1 MRGSPKLYLVTR
13 RDLPAGQQAVQAAH
27 ALRAFVDAHPSID
40 RAWYRESRT
49 LVMLAAPDEPA
60 LMALASEAAARGVP
74 VAPHHEPDHGGA
86 LGAIA
91 LGPEASSLVRRIPL
105 ALAASAP

>member
-1 MRGSPKLYLVTR
+1 MRRKLYLVTR

-27 ALRAFVDAHPSID
+27 ALRAFVDEHPSVD
-40 RAWYRESRT
+40 REWYAASRA
-49 LVMLAAPDEPA
+49 LVLLAAADEA
-60 LMALASEAAARGVP
+60 ALAALARDAAARSVP

-91 LGPEASSLVRRIPL
+91 LGPEGAALVREIPL
-105 ALAASAP
+105 ALRS

>member
-1 MRGSPKLYLVTR
+1 MRSRLYLVTR

-27 ALRAFVDAHPSID
+27 ALRAFVDVFPSVD
-40 RAWYRESRT
+40 RAWYGASRT
-49 LVMLAAPDEPA
+49 LVLLATRDEPSLA
-60 LMALASEAAARGVP
+60 ALASEAAARGVP

-91 LGPEASSLVRRIPL
+91 LGPEAGSLLRKIPL
-105 ALAASAP
+105 ALSS